1 MRAEARIE
9 ERILT
14 ALSMNGRAP
23 ARLVGKIAGISSQK
37 AYRKICNL
45 EDKYRI
51 RYLAEVN
58 LESLGYLKFIMLI
71 KFLREIPQADDLR
84 KVLEPELRIQYAT
97 VLRGG
102 DYDLMLYIMAESN
115 IEIGLISTRLRR
127 NTLLLKYPAEWYT
140 TPFYEHYGFMPLR
153 DEFIDTLKDKIVSR
167 GRSRPYQATKEKK
180 KQIMQR
186 EFAILRE
193 LNSNGSADLMDV
205 DRKYGFDTGRAQYAY
220 YKLVESGILKR
231 ISISLQALPIR
242 YIAAIFIKITDMELY
257 YGTRDSLLMD
267 IVDRSDT
274 PVNKY
279 ALAGDIATPFGVML
293 LMPVFGEHDLDDTI
307 RMLSEAKG
315 MTIKSAIITTTLVG
329 GLCFRRFDNAYSEQ
343 AEFLH
348 SEFGVRLPKK
358 IDYEEKSHSHIKS
371 SGSTIIDFEDLV

>member
-1 MRAEARIE
+1 MRSEARIE

-37 AYRKICNL
+37 AYRRMRSL
-45 EDKYRI
+45 EDKYGI
-51 RYLAEVN
+51 RYLAETD
-58 LESLGYLKFIMLI
+58 LESLGYLKFIILI
-71 KFLREIPQADDLR
+71 KFLREMPQADDLR

-102 DYDLMLYIMAESN
+102 DYDLMLYVMAESN
-115 IEIGLISTRLRR
+115 REIGLVSARLRR

-153 DEFIDTLKDKIVSR
+153 DEFIDTLRDKIVNR
-167 GRSRPYQATKEKK
+167 GSARPYQATKEKK

-231 ISISLQALPIR
+231 ITISLQDLPIR
-242 YIAAIFIKITDMELY
+242 YVAAIFIKITDMELY
-257 YGTRDSLLMD
+257 YGTRDSLLMS
-267 IVDRSDT
+267 IIDRSDT
-274 PVNKY
+274 HINRYV
-279 ALAGDIATPFGVML
+279 LAGDIATPFGVLM
-293 LMPVFGEHDLDDTI
+293 LMPVFGEQDLDDTI
-307 RMLSEAKG
+307 RALSEAKG
-315 MTIKSAIITTTLVG
+315 MAIKSAIITTTLVG
-329 GLCFRRFDNAYSEQ
+329 GLCFRRFDNAYSKQVEVM
-343 AEFLH
+343 H
-348 SEFGVRLPKK
+348 SEFGMRLSGKT
-358 IDYEEKSHSHIKS
+358 IYQEKQPTHGRS
-371 SGSTIIDFEDLV
+371 SGSAVIDFGDLD

>member
-1 MRAEARIE
+1 M
-9 ERILT
+9 
-14 ALSMNGRAP
+14 
-23 ARLVGKIAGISSQK
+23 
-37 AYRKICNL
+37 
-45 EDKYRI
+45 
-51 RYLAEVN
+51 
-58 LESLGYLKFIMLI
+58 
-71 KFLREIPQADDLR
+71 
-84 KVLEPELRIQYAT
+84 
-97 VLRGG
+97 
-102 DYDLMLYIMAESN
+102 
-115 IEIGLISTRLRR
+115 
-127 NTLLLKYPAEWYT
+127 
-140 TPFYEHYGFMPLR
+140 R
-153 DEFIDTLKDKIVSR
+153 DEFVDTIKERMIGKGEATR
-167 GRSRPYQATKEKK
+167 HQAAKGKRK
-180 KQIMQR
+180 LIMQR

-220 YKLVESGILKR
+220 YKLIESGILKR
-231 ISISLQALPIR
+231 VTISLQNLPIR
-242 YIAAIFIKITDMELY
+242 YVAAIFIKITDMELY

-279 ALAGDIATPFGVML
+279 ALAGDIATPFGVLM
-293 LMPVFGEHDLDDTI
+293 LMPVFGERDLDDTI

-329 GLCFRRFDNAYSEQ
+329 SLCFRRFDNAYSEQ

-358 IDYEEKSHSHIKS
+358 TDYEEKSHSHRKS